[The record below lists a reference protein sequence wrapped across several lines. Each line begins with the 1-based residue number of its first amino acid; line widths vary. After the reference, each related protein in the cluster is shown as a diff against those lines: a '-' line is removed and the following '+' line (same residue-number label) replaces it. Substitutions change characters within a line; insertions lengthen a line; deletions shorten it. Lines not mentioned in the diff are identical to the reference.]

1 MSVVTIHL
9 TQCTLQYCSVI
20 YEWEFFIMQP
30 ALALNRKM
38 GLQVLIFM
46 VSFLKIWITE
56 LVSTKV
62 GVVPANT

>member
-1 MSVVTIHL
+1 
-9 TQCTLQYCSVI
+9 
-20 YEWEFFIMQP
+20 MQP